1 MKAIE
6 TITTILLI
14 ILMQSA
20 IATFVI
26 VEKQAGFSEGYRMG
40 FYAGSAERLSNDER
54 IRNGYRPNDK

>member
-6 TITTILLI
+6 IVTTILLI

-26 VEKQAGFSEGYRMG
+26 VEKQAGFSEGYRLG
-40 FYAGSAERLSNDER
+40 FEAGGL
-54 IRNGYRPNDK
+54 K